1 MNIILSNK
9 FYYPRGGDCTYT
21 IGLEKL
27 LKSKSHNV
35 AIFTMNHPQNLKNEY
50 QKFWLSYIDY
60 SNLNFKNL
68 KETLLR
74 PVYSEE
80 VKIKFNNLIDNF
92 KPDIIHLNNIHSQI
106 SPAIIEISYKKG
118 IPVLWTLH
126 DYKLICPAY
135 TCLRNNV
142 ICELC
147 FKNKLNVL
155 KYKCIKNS
163 YIASIIGYF
172 EAIKWNKNYLQQYV
186 NYFISPSKF
195 LKNKMIEA
203 GYSRDKIVVLNN
215 FIDDEKYL
223 NEDIQKEKYYCYF
236 GRLSK
241 EKGILTL
248 LKAASNLK
256 KFKLKI
262 IGTGPLEKYLK
273 DEYQNGNIEFLGY
286 KPYEEFKDIIKN
298 SLFTVVPSE
307 WYENYSMSII
317 ESFALKTTVIASN
330 IGGNPEIALNGKT
343 GFLFSPGNQEELEN
357 KIIYLFEHP
366 EIAIQLGKNAFDFVK
381 NNNNSQNHY
390 QNIIEIYK
398 KVIS

>member
-50 QKFWLSYIDY
+50 HKFWLSYIDY

-74 PVYSEE
+74 PVYSKE

-135 TCLRNNV
+135 TCLRNNI

-203 GYSRDKIVVLNN
+203 GYSKDKIVVLNN

-357 KIIYLFEHP
+357 KIKYLFEHP